1 MSQPSVDDDN
11 GHKALCPL
19 SVKNDDNFKC
29 NFKGGYVEA
38 VGTHIYLM
46 APAEDVAWL
55 RTISHSGTGGSVH
68 SMTTTFVCLLA
79 SVPHSGSF
87 AIFDNRH

>member
-46 APAEDVAWL
+46 APAEDVACAA
-55 RTISHSGTGGSVH
+55 RHSQRVSGGGVS
-68 SMTTTFVCLLA
+68 A
-79 SVPHSGSF
+79 SSDSGNHVRAS
-87 AIFDNRH
+87 